1 MVEARKR
8 HCWECL
14 RRRLVCGFEVPG
26 CERCAASGVDCPGYG
41 ETPPMRVK
49 WLVPGTVKLR
59 QRKDVSNRQKNSRA
73 GSESTGSE
81 KSPSESSGANSC
93 LADDTRKVALPHP
106 HLKTDYHAL
115 IDSVEYFNSCIYPQL
130 ANVLRLGTNANI
142 YKLPLAMIQM
152 GLTRPGHLQ
161 LGLVCLTLSH
171 RMNQMGHDHD
181 SKALRTTFFRYRG
194 LMIRSLNDDINLPN
208 KRNGGIVLAGIL
220 TLLLADAQEGISH
233 HWRYHIEGVRR
244 LIISRGGMNRVVTTP
259 GALPIVLSFVHLVVL
274 SDTSS
279 PGSDMLVERLDLEE
293 VYLMVKCYGENGY
306 GFQMCPSP
314 LFAEIVKINHIRN
327 QMSKL
332 NGTDENDLHSDA
344 REVLHRI
351 YGFSPA
357 AWIESNESLTDASKL
372 IMDTYQSAVAL
383 YCMSSLQS
391 AGALPPNPFLKKN
404 CDMERRILHGLIE
417 QSLAGRCHG
426 YMLWPLLVLGV
437 QAVNGGP
444 SLRAFVREKMVSM
457 SAACGTY
464 APLAAKRI
472 LENFWD
478 SGKDKWDDCFDKP
491 YMFTTVLSVN
501 RGQLPRRTS

>member
-115 IDSVEYFNSCIYPQL
+115 IDSVEYCMLLLKWGLRSTRLTFITVNSCIYPQL
-130 ANVLRLGTNANI
+130 ENVLRLGTNANI

-171 RMNQMGHDHD
+171 RMNQMGHDYD

-194 LMIRSLNDDINLPN
+194 LMIRSLNDDINVPN

-220 TLLLADAQEGISH
+220 TLLLADVS
-233 HWRYHIEGVRR
+233 
-244 LIISRGGMNRVVTTP
+244 LCC
-259 GALPIVLSFVHLVVL
+259 
-274 SDTSS
+274 
-279 PGSDMLVERLDLEE
+279 LE
-293 VYLMVKCYGENGY
+293 
-306 GFQMCPSP
+306 
-314 LFAEIVKINHIRN
+314 
-327 QMSKL
+327 
-332 NGTDENDLHSDA
+332 
-344 REVLHRI
+344 
-351 YGFSPA
+351 
-357 AWIESNESLTDASKL
+357 
-372 IMDTYQSAVAL
+372 
-383 YCMSSLQS
+383 
-391 AGALPPNPFLKKN
+391 
-404 CDMERRILHGLIE
+404 
-417 QSLAGRCHG
+417 
-426 YMLWPLLVLGV
+426 
-437 QAVNGGP
+437 
-444 SLRAFVREKMVSM
+444 
-457 SAACGTY
+457 
-464 APLAAKRI
+464 
-472 LENFWD
+472 
-478 SGKDKWDDCFDKP
+478 
-491 YMFTTVLSVN
+491 
-501 RGQLPRRTS
+501 